1 MPGSYVREL
10 GQTLREARETR
21 GVSLAEAQQA
31 TKIRQAFLQA
41 LEQENYGVLP
51 PPVYIRGFLKTYSNY
66 LGLDSQE
73 VVQAFDELMEA
84 VAMGINPYQGSG
96 DSGGADSGSAD
107 SGSADSGGRGIYMA
121 APLPAQAGLTQGEAD
136 MLGDTAEILRVTP
149 EGAGAEKPADGE
161 VVQPEPVAP
170 PVVVQT
176 QTQALATRR
185 RNTSSLNALRVPEKY
200 VLRPAIPPLNKP
212 SFYIPNFMPALAVLI
227 IVAAALL
234 LVYQGTAAPRNNDAQ
249 KVTTATPNVY
259 SAPTVTPLGNVAP
272 VKVVNNTAGAT
283 STSASNT
290 IVPNP
295 TVLANIAAGTS
306 GQLQATTVAAATTAP
321 VVLQP
326 VKIEIVVNDGSSWVQ
341 VWVDDKPVL
350 NKLAKS
356 ETLTFEGKDK
366 VEVALGKPGA
376 VKLLVNGQEKQYAPP
391 NSGTVIKVFKAD
403 GSESIIPAR

>member
-1 MPGSYVREL
+1 MPSSYVREL
-10 GQTLREARETR
+10 GQTLREARESR
-21 GVSLAEAQQA
+21 GISLAEAQQA

-66 LGLDSQE
+66 LGLNSQE

-121 APLPAQAGLTQGEAD
+121 APLPAHAGLTQGEAD

-149 EGAGAEKPADGE
+149 ETGGAEKSAE
-161 VVQPEPVAP
+161 VEVAPVAQP
-170 PVVVQT
+170 IVV

-234 LVYQGTAAPRNNDAQ
+234 LVYQGTSGNRNNDGS
-249 KVTTATPNVY
+249 KVITATPNVY
-259 SAPTVTPLGNVAP
+259 SAATVTPLGNVSQ
-272 VKVVNNTAGAT
+272 VKLVNNTTGAVTTGT
-283 STSASNT
+283 STTVA
-290 IVPNP
+290 PNP
-295 TVLANIAAGTS
+295 TVLANIASGTTA
-306 GQLQATTVAAATTAP
+306 QQEVATVAIQATAP
-321 VVLQP
+321 VVYPP
-326 VKIEIVVNDGSSWVQ
+326 VKLEIVITDSSSWVQ